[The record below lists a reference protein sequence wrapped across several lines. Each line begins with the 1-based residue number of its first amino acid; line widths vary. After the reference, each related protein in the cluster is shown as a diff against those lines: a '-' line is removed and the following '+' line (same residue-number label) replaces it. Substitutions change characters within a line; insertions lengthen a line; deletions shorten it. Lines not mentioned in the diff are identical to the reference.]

1 MAMKICKSQIKLVAL
16 KELKL
21 SETKLQTYLAK
32 LSNQKMVAIV
42 VSHTTKKLSY
52 VMTCRVVK
60 DINLQLHTLTKY

>member
-1 MAMKICKSQIKLVAL
+1 MKICKNQIKLVAL

-52 VMTCRVVK
+52 VMTCRVVT
-60 DINLQLHTLTKY
+60 DVNLQLHTLTKY

>member
-1 MAMKICKSQIKLVAL
+1 MAMKICKNQIKLVAL

-52 VMTCRVVK
+52 VMTCRVVT
-60 DINLQLHTLTKY
+60 DVNLQLHTLTKY